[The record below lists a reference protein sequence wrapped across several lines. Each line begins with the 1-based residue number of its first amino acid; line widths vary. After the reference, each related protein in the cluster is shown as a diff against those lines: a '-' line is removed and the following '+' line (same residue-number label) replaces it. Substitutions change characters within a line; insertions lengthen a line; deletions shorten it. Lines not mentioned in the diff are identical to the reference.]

1 MGAGLAGGKA
11 AEALREQGFDGDV
24 VLVGAEGHAPYDRPP
39 LSKDYLQG
47 QTERDAIAVHEP
59 DWYAAHDV
67 ELRTSTT
74 VTGIDRDAHQVL
86 LDDGQR
92 LGYDKLLLATGSTP
106 RTPPI
111 PGASL
116 EGVRYLRTVDDSN
129 RLRETIAGGGPI
141 AIVGAGWIGLE
152 VAAAARIA
160 GVQTTVLEAAPQPLL
175 RALGAEMGSVFA
187 DLHRE
192 HGVDLRLGAQ
202 ITEITGD
209 GRHVTGVALADG
221 THVDAAAV
229 LIGIGATP
237 NTKLAEQAGLTVD
250 DGVIVDSALRT
261 GDPDI
266 YAAGDIARAH
276 HPVLDARIR
285 VEHWNNA
292 LCQPATAAAAM
303 LGGPASYDELPYFFT
318 DQYDLGM
325 EYTGHVEP
333 GGYDRVVVRGDV
345 TTREFIAFWTRQG
358 RVVAGMNVNIWD
370 VTDDIKA
377 LIHAAT
383 PVDPDRLADPQ
394 TPLNALAAART
405 A

>member
-276 HPVLDARIR
+276 HPVLGTRIR

-292 LCQPATAAAAM
+292 LSQPATAAAAM